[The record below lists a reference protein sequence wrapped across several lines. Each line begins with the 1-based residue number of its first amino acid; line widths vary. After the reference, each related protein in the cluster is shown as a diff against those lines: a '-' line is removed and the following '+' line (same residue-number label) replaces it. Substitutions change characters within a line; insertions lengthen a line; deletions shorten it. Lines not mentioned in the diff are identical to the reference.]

1 MTLLRDNVSRKREI
15 KDQKLEKCKTG
26 KSNLPTLKAVYILFL

>member
-1 MTLLRDNVSRKREI
+1 MEI